1 MSLLLGYINLL
12 LVLIRPATAYHEPL
26 LQEDVIL
33 PVSIEWVVPALPD
46 TYFTTVAVQ
55 PAQPEAVT
63 HSNKALLS
71 SGSISIKPFISS
83 RFEVT
88 NQLHNKPRNSVK
100 LFILYCQ
107 LKSDL
112 LLLT

>member
-1 MSLLLGYINLL
+1 MSFILGYINLL
-12 LVLIRPATAYHEPL
+12 LVLIQPAPAYQKPV
-26 LQEDVIL
+26 LQEEVMI
-33 PVSIEWVVPALPD
+33 PVTIEWVQPVLPD
-46 TYFTTVAVQ
+46 TFFQ
-55 PAQPEAVT
+55 PEAIQPTQLEAVT

-71 SGSISIKPFISS
+71 SGSISIKHFTSS
-83 RFEVT
+83 RFQEG

-112 LLLT
+112 FLVK

>member
-1 MSLLLGYINLL
+1 MSVLLGYINLL
-12 LVLIRPATAYHEPL
+12 LVLIQPATAYHEPL
-26 LQEDVIL
+26 LQEEEIL
-33 PVSIEWVVPALPD
+33 PVTIEWVQPAIPD
-46 TYFTTVAVQ
+46 TFFTTVAVQ

-71 SGSISIKPFISS
+71 SGAISIKPLLSS
-83 RFEVT
+83 RFDVS

-112 LLLT
+112 FLLT

>member
-12 LVLIRPATAYHEPL
+12 LVLIQPAAAYHEPL
-26 LQEDVIL
+26 IQEEVMM
-33 PVSIEWVVPALPD
+33 PVTIEWVDPALPN
-46 TYFTTVAVQ
+46 TFFTTVAVQ

-63 HSNKALLS
+63 YSNKALLS

-83 RFEVT
+83 RFEVS

-112 LLLT
+112 FLIP